1 MYSEYTY
8 NDFPVTNGYSYPRNH
23 FNNVSL
29 PHVLFSFKHA
39 DMGSLMASCF
49 LQRYKNPG
57 PYKVSLKMGSRE
69 YIAEG
74 SSAQIARH
82 KAARKALEDL
92 RNLPEPDM
100 NGNIQFSIHLL
111 LIHMYILVHTIRSQ
125 KILIGSV
132 WLCF

>member
-8 NDFPVTNGYSYPRNH
+8 NDFPVTNGYSYPRSH

-29 PHVLFSFKHA
+29 SYVFFALKHV
-39 DMGSLMASCF
+39 DIGSLTASNF
-49 LQRYKNPG
+49 SQRYKNAA

-82 KAARKALEDL
+82 KAAKKALEDL
-92 RNLPEPDM
+92 RNHSEPDM
-100 NGNIQFSIHLL
+100 NGNIQFSVNLL
-111 LIHMYILVHTIRSQ
+111 LMHMYMLVRRIRSQ
-125 KILIGSV
+125 KI
-132 WLCF
+132 